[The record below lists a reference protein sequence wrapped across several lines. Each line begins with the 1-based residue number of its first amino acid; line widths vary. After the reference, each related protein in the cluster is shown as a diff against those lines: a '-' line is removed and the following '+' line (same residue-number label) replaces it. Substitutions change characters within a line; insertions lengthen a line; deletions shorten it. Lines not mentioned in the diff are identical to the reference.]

1 MLYRIF
7 FLKTIVFILCVHVHT
22 HACRDPNLGL
32 LRLWKHPILF
42 RGAGV
47 APHAHTCEVS
57 TAVYSQCVIFWGS
70 LTIYVA
76 ATYHTIIKRKEGKL
90 STGWRGLPETRVEI
104 KKCRS
109 SQTMHFCGNLCGRRK
124 IGDQDKIRQNCERYR
139 QNRIFISAKKS
150 RGDVQIFTFYFKVM
164 HFYIF
169 FLFK

>member
-1 MLYRIF
+1 M
-7 FLKTIVFILCVHVHT
+7 HT

-32 LRLWKHPILF
+32 LWLWKHPILF

-76 ATYHTIIKRKEGKL
+76 ATYRTIIKRKQGKL

-109 SQTMHFCGNLCGRRK
+109 SQTMHFCGNLCGRQK

-139 QNRIFISAKKS
+139 QNRIFISAEKS
-150 RGDVQIFTFYFKVM
+150 RGRYSDI
-164 HFYIF
+164 H
-169 FLFK
+169 FLFQSDAFLYFLPF